1 MQYQKFASNFKY
13 FLYLRQNFK
22 ERNMRI
28 QQVHSRWLYALLT
41 CLLLGSCNGNDVLS
55 RLEAAANMMD
65 ADPEEAWYM
74 LDSIDSS
81 SLHGEARARYAL
93 LSTQADYQCYV
104 PLISDSLIRIA
115 TTYYGDSK
123 PSHHAAL
130 SYYYLGCTYT
140 ELGDDARAIEA
151 YMKAC
156 TLFPDTT
163 VRHYAL
169 CHQNMARHYRNH
181 NMMTE
186 SLEAFNRFRTAMLL
200 RGKPLD
206 VANADYQIAVTY
218 LYMEQ
223 YAEAESRLLAL
234 LHNTGTPS
242 HIADNAAFQLAKIA
256 CYHTQQY
263 DAAME
268 YVNRHIAS
276 ESDERCLGPDY
287 SVKGDIFLALG
298 HTDSARHYFLRSL
311 LPGRDVYADCNTYYK
326 LMEMDLAEGRTDSV
340 SSYLAHHT
348 ELLDSIAHIQSR
360 AEVERVH
367 AEHAIY
373 LHDRALRQRHAR
385 FLTISIIGIVILT
398 LTLLALFTLIDNRRK
413 AAYIHLQKQ
422 LAQNRAEML
431 ALTSM
436 PDDSEAPLIQPDHER
451 LLTLRQQRVEYCR
464 KVFAH
469 TPWNTRLNHIEHSAD
484 AEALT
489 LKERTELQQVLID
502 SFADAMIDFKAECPT
517 LTATDLHLVILTLLG
532 CSIRTVTLCIANSET
547 ALRSRKT
554 RLKSKMSDK
563 LYHFVFEQSHS

>member
-1 MQYQKFASNFKY
+1 MST
-13 FLYLRQNFK
+13 
-22 ERNMRI
+22 
-28 QQVHSRWLYALLT
+28 QQTSTHWLCALLA
-41 CLLLGSCNGNDVLS
+41 CLLLGSCNDGDVLS

-65 ADPEEAWYM
+65 VDPEDAWYM
-74 LDSIDSS
+74 LDSIDGS

-104 PLISDSLIRIA
+104 SLTSDSLIRIA
-115 TTYYGDSK
+115 TDYYGDSK

-151 YMKAC
+151 YMKAT

-169 CHQNMARHYRNH
+169 CHQNMARHYRNR
-181 NMMTE
+181 NMLDE
-186 SLEAFNRFRTAMLL
+186 SLTAFNRFRAAMLL
-200 RGKPLD
+200 RGKPID

-223 YAEAESRLLAL
+223 WTEAESRLLAL
-234 LHNTGTPS
+234 LHNIGTPS
-242 HIADNAAFQLAKIA
+242 HIAGNAAFQLAKIA
-256 CYHTQQY
+256 CYHTEEY
-263 DAAME
+263 DAAMK
-268 YVNRHIAS
+268 YIDWHIAS
-276 ESDERCLGPDY
+276 ESDERRLGPDY

-298 HTDSARHYFLRSL
+298 HTDSARHYFQRSL
-311 LPGRDVYADCNTYYK
+311 LPGRDVYTDCNTYYK

-348 ELLDSIAHIQSR
+348 ELLDSIARMQSR

-367 AEHAIY
+367 ADHAIR
-373 LHDRALRQRHAR
+373 LHDRALRQRHTR
-385 FLTISIIGIVILT
+385 FVTVCLIGIVILA
-398 LTLLALFTLIDNRRK
+398 LTLLALFSAIDNRRK
-413 AAYIHLQKQ
+413 AAYIRLQKQ

-436 PDDSEAPLIQPDHER
+436 PDDSEAPLMQPDHER
-451 LLTLRQQRVEYCR
+451 LFALRRQRVEYCR
-464 KVFAH
+464 EVFAH
-469 TPWNTRLNHIEHSAD
+469 TPWRTRISQIETNTE

-489 LKERTELQQVLID
+489 LKERGELQQVLID
-502 SFADAMIDFKAECPT
+502 SFADAMIDLRSECPT

-532 CSIRTVTLCIANSET
+532 CSIRTASLCTANSET

-554 RLKSKMSDK
+554 RMKAKMSEE
-563 LYHFVFEQSHS
+563 LYRFVFEQIYK

>member
-1 MQYQKFASNFKY
+1 MRKQKY
-13 FLYLRQNFK
+13 
-22 ERNMRI
+22 
-28 QQVHSRWLYALLT
+28 HPRWLYALLAS
-41 CLLLGSCNGNDVLS
+41 LLLSSCNGSDVLS

-65 ADPEEAWYM
+65 TNPEEAWYM
-74 LDSIDSS
+74 LDSIDGS

-104 PLISDSLIRIA
+104 PLTSDSLIRIA
-115 TTYYGDSK
+115 TTYYGDSRRG
-123 PSHHAAL
+123 HHAAL

-169 CHQNMARHYRNH
+169 CHQNMARHYRNR
-181 NMMTE
+181 NMMAE

-200 RGKPLD
+200 SGKPLD

-234 LHNTGTPS
+234 LLNSNTPA

-256 CYHTQQY
+256 CYHTEEY

-276 ESDERCLGPDY
+276 ESDEQRLGPDY

-298 HTDSARHYFLRSL
+298 HTDSARHYFQRSL
-311 LPGRDVYADCNTYYK
+311 IPGRDVYADCNTYYK
-326 LMEMDLAEGRTDSV
+326 LMEMDLAEGHTDSV
-340 SSYLAHHT
+340 SSYLARHT
-348 ELLDSIAHIQSR
+348 QLLDSIARMQSR

-367 AEHAIY
+367 ADHAIF
-373 LHDRALRQRHAR
+373 LHDRALCQRHAR
-385 FLTISIIGIVILT
+385 FLAISIIGIVILA
-398 LTLLALFTLIDNRRK
+398 LALLALFTLIDNRRK
-413 AAYIHLQKQ
+413 AAYIRLQKQ

-436 PDDSEAPLIQPDHER
+436 PDDSEAPLMQPDHER
-451 LLTLRQQRVEYCR
+451 LFALRRQRVEYCR
-464 KVFAH
+464 EVFAH
-469 TPWNTRLNHIEHSAD
+469 TPWRARINRIEAGTD

-502 SFADAMIDFKAECPT
+502 SFADVMIDLRSECPT

-532 CSIRTVTLCIANSET
+532 CSIRTAALCVANSET

-554 RLKSKMSDK
+554 RLKSKMPNE

>member
-1 MQYQKFASNFKY
+1 MSTPQT
-13 FLYLRQNFK
+13 YL
-22 ERNMRI
+22 
-28 QQVHSRWLYALLT
+28 HWLCALLIG
-41 CLLLGSCNGNDVLS
+41 LLLSSCNDSDVLS
-55 RLEAAANMMD
+55 RLDAAANMMD

-74 LDSIDSS
+74 LDSIDGS

-104 PLISDSLIRIA
+104 PLTSDSLIRIA

-151 YMKAC
+151 YMTAT

-169 CHQNMARHYRNH
+169 CHQNMARHYRNR

-186 SLEAFNRFRTAMLL
+186 SLTAFNRFRAAMLL
-200 RGKPLD
+200 RGKPID
-206 VANADYQIAVTY
+206 VTNADYQIAVTY

-223 YAEAESRLLAL
+223 WAEAERRLLAL

-242 HIADNAAFQLAKIA
+242 HIAGNAAFQLAKIA
-256 CYHTQQY
+256 CYHTEEY

-268 YVNRHIAS
+268 YIDRHIAS
-276 ESDERCLGPDY
+276 ESDERRLGPDY

-311 LPGRDVYADCNTYYK
+311 LPGRDVYTDCNTYYK

-340 SSYLAHHT
+340 SSYLARHT
-348 ELLDSIAHIQSR
+348 ELLDSIARMQSR
-360 AEVERVH
+360 AEVERIH
-367 AEHAIY
+367 ADHAIR
-373 LHDRALRQRHAR
+373 LHDRALRQRHTR
-385 FLTISIIGIVILT
+385 FVVICLIGIVILA
-398 LTLLALFTLIDNRRK
+398 LALLALFTAIDNRRK
-413 AAYIHLQKQ
+413 AAYIRLQKQ

-436 PDDSEAPLIQPDHER
+436 PDDSEAPLMQPDHER
-451 LLTLRQQRVEYCR
+451 LFALRRQRVEYCR
-464 KVFAH
+464 EVFAH
-469 TPWNTRLNHIEHSAD
+469 TPWRTRISHIETNTE

-489 LKERTELQQVLID
+489 LKERGELQQVLID
-502 SFADAMIDFKAECPT
+502 SFADAMIDLRSECPT
-517 LTATDLHLVILTLLG
+517 LTATDLHLIILTLLG
-532 CSIRTVTLCIANSET
+532 CSIRTVSLCTANSET

-554 RLKSKMSDK
+554 RMKAKMPEE
-563 LYHFVFEQSHS
+563 LYRFVFEQTYK